1 MLRGGDSEAEARE
14 MSRERQRY
22 RQTGPVVPRRRLGAE
37 LRRLREESGLNIDVV
52 AAELECSTSKVSR
65 LETGKGVPK
74 GRDVRDLLD
83 RYGVTDVDRRAWLM
97 RLVQDGQRQG
107 WWSDYSDVL
116 GQAPAD
122 PLLPDNFDRYVALE
136 QDAAEVRSF
145 EAIVVPGLLQTEE
158 YARAVLSA
166 LSTND
171 DESVT
176 ERLVEVRIRRQR
188 RLYTEEDPLTVHMV
202 LDEAVL
208 RRPVG
213 GDHVMRRQLR
223 RLLSD
228 AQRPNVTV
236 QVLPFSTGAHRSV
249 AGSFVLLAF
258 PDAQD
263 HDLVYVESH
272 LGDLYLE
279 KEQDVTVYTQVFERL
294 TERCL
299 SPEQSARFVGELV
312 RAA

>member
-1 MLRGGDSEAEARE
+1 MLRVGGSESEARA
-14 MSRERQRY
+14 MSRERQRF
-22 RQTGPVVPRRRLGAE
+22 RHTGPVVPRRRLGAE
-37 LRRLREESGLNIDVV
+37 LRRLREESGLKIDVG

-65 LETGKGVPK
+65 LETGKGIPK

-83 RYGVTDVDRRAWLM
+83 RYGVTDEDRREWLM
-97 RLVQDGQRQG
+97 RLVHDGQRQG

-116 GQAPAD
+116 GQAPAA
-122 PLLPDNFDRYVALE
+122 PLLSDNFDRYVALE

-145 EAIVVPGLLQTEE
+145 EMSVVPGLLQTEE

-166 LSTND
+166 LSAAD
-171 DESVT
+171 DEVT
-176 ERLVEVRIRRQR
+176 DRLVEVRIKRQR
-188 RLYTEEDPLTVHMV
+188 RLYSDEDPLTVHMV

-213 GDHVMRRQLR
+213 GDQVMRRQLR

-228 AQRPNVTV
+228 ARRPNVTF
-236 QVLPFSTGAHRSV
+236 QVLPFSVGAHGSM
-249 AGSFVLLAF
+249 AGSFVVLAF
-258 PDAQD
+258 PDSQD

-279 KEQDVTVYTQVFERL
+279 KEQDVAVYTQVFERL
-294 TERCL
+294 AERSL
-299 SPEQSARFVGELV
+299 SPEQSARLVGELV